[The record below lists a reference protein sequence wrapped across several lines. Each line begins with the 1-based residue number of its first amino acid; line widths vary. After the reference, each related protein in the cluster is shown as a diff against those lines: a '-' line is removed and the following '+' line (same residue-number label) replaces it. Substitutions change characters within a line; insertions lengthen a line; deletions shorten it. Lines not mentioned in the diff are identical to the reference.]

1 MRVAGIELPTHTAAE
16 LGRLL
21 QEADCVQS
29 AICVGLALQSDRSE
43 LTVGPV
49 EYEEILTVLER
60 DCPAELVELRNVL
73 DGTQHHRAS

>member
-21 QEADCVQS
+21 QEAGCVQS
-29 AICVGLALQSDRSE
+29 AICVGLALKRDRSE

-49 EYEEILTVLER
+49 EYEEILTVLEQ
-60 DCPAELVELRNVL
+60 DCPAELIELRNVL
-73 DGTQHHRAS
+73 DGRQHRRAS